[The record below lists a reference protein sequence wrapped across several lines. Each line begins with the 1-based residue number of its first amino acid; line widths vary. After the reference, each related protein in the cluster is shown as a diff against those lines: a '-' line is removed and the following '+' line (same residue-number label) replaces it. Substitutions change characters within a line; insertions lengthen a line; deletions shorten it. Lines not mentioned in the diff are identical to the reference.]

1 MQDRIPPSFQ
11 NISVL
16 LRDLPSY
23 KDLTTSHETCKDVY
37 EKFINLP
44 SLPGLIVQ
52 DSPDS
57 DSQSQLGMVARTQYL
72 ELCSKPFWLDVH
84 GTKSIASVLK
94 RYFNAPTILHAHE
107 KIDAAMNKILE
118 RTNKNF
124 LEPII
129 VKHEDATCSLLE
141 SHTVMTEM
149 TQKYAEQF
157 NLLHEA
163 HSQLVVAVDAKLLSQ
178 QATNEALQVQAKLV
192 QSQLIQS
199 EKMAALGQ
207 LVASVTHEINTPIGA
222 IRSSGGSIHD
232 ALGEMLDQFPML
244 IQRLDAF
251 NLDLML
257 DLLRQARQPKT
268 PVSSREERGIIKQVT
283 TLLESAGVTP
293 SRQTA
298 VMLVGLHHQ
307 LDFKKYIPLMLHP
320 DAPQILD
327 ALSNLAMMI
336 AGTRNVNLAV
346 QRVTKIVKALK
357 SFSHFNQNQEKSESC
372 LVDGIETVLTIYQ
385 CQTKVRV
392 EVVRNYEDISP
403 ILCLAD
409 ELNQVWTNLIHNA
422 LQAMNHEGT
431 LTIAVR
437 RLDNEAVVSV
447 TDTGCGI
454 PEEIRGKIF
463 DVFFTTKPAGVGS
476 GLGLDIVRKIIQ
488 KHQGRIDVQSEIGVG
503 TTFNV
508 YLPYLPA

>member
-1 MQDRIPPSFQ
+1 
-11 NISVL
+11 
-16 LRDLPSY
+16 
-23 KDLTTSHETCKDVY
+23 
-37 EKFINLP
+37 
-44 SLPGLIVQ
+44 
-52 DSPDS
+52 
-57 DSQSQLGMVARTQYL
+57 
-72 ELCSKPFWLDVH
+72 
-84 GTKSIASVLK
+84 
-94 RYFNAPTILHAHE
+94 
-107 KIDAAMNKILE
+107 
-118 RTNKNF
+118 
-124 LEPII
+124 
-129 VKHEDATCSLLE
+129 
-141 SHTVMTEM
+141 
-149 TQKYAEQF
+149 
-157 NLLHEA
+157 
-163 HSQLVVAVDAKLLSQ
+163 
-178 QATNEALQVQAKLV
+178 
-192 QSQLIQS
+192 
-199 EKMAALGQ
+199 
-207 LVASVTHEINTPIGA
+207 
-222 IRSSGGSIHD
+222 
-232 ALGEMLDQFPML
+232 ML
-244 IQRLDAF
+244 IQGLDAF

-385 CQTKVRV
+385 GQTKVGV

-476 GLGLDIVRKIIQ
+476 GLGLDIVKKIIQ
-488 KHQGRIDVQSEIGVG
+488 KHQGRIDVQSEIGAG

-508 YLPYLPA
+508 YLPYLHA